1 MDTLVSCGLTA
12 DSCNN
17 KNEVK
22 KYQDFCD
29 QALSVTVKSQLAIT
43 LTSSEK
49 S

>member
-22 KYQDFCD
+22 KYPDSCD
-29 QALSVTVKSQLAIT
+29 QGLNVTVKSQLAIT
-43 LTSSEK
+43 LTISEK